1 MWQKQGQE
9 PQIRGKQMA
18 NKHVKK
24 WAISVIKEMQFYTMV
39 RNYYILFSLA
49 EGKNIDH
56 TKDVAHRNSET
67 LLMRTHILEL
77 FWHYL
82 IKLDIRTVFDPAT
95 LFPSMDPA
103 EMQTMYT
110 KIGIQDC
117 SQQRCL

>member
-1 MWQKQGQE
+1 
-9 PQIRGKQMA
+9 
-18 NKHVKK
+18 
-24 WAISVIKEMQFYTMV
+24 MQFYTMV